1 MSFATGR
8 KDNKRMEQLYEQN
21 MILETAFKIIEHDD
35 LSREM
40 RKYAADHNIPIIE
53 DSGLETVLQF
63 LKLKK
68 PKQILEIGS
77 AIGYWSTMIAR
88 HTGAEIVT
96 IERDDKHYEK
106 ACEYL
111 AKSKVSESIHIYQ
124 ADALAF
130 DVSLL
135 QDKSFDVIFI
145 DAAKSAYQRFFEK
158 YEPFL
163 ANDGLVISD
172 NLLFHGHIFT
182 DKKDLSNNLRDLTR
196 KIKTYSTWLADH
208 PNYETIFLPLGD
220 GIAFSYRIQREVSLD
235 E

>member
-1 MSFATGR
+1 
-8 KDNKRMEQLYEQN
+8 MEQQYVQN
-21 MILETAFKIIEHDD
+21 VLLETAFKILEHDE
-35 LSREM
+35 LSQEM
-40 RKYAADHNIPIIE
+40 QAYAKSQNIPITL

-68 PKQILEIGS
+68 PQRILEIGS
-77 AIGYWSTMIAR
+77 AIGYWALMVSR
-88 HTGAEIVT
+88 HTGAKIVT
-96 IERDDKHYEK
+96 IERDGKNYEK
-106 ACEYL
+106 ACEYISRSNM
-111 AKSKVSESIHIYQ
+111 SKKIEIYQ
-124 ADALAF
+124 ADALEF
-130 DVSLL
+130 QVSLL
-135 QDKSFDVIFI
+135 ENKRFDVIFI

-163 ANDGLVISD
+163 TSDGLVITD

-196 KIKTYSTWLADH
+196 KIKTFSQWLAEH

-220 GIAFSYRIQREVSLD
+220 GIAFSYRVRQEELED